1 MVDSSWG
8 MVAGLDHA
16 AQTASAI
23 SWSDLPCG
31 QPGRSARSHLRKRF
45 RSARFSQDAGGGLPE
60 DGVADAWVK
69 QVCDC
74 VHPGSSKSASAR
86 IHKWAG
92 PEILNNHSPA
102 RLRSQGSCNFFPRL
116 SITPSPRRTRHALR
130 VVAAPQEGGRARAQF
145 PLWLARSPFQPCCW
159 RLLAPSTSC
168 RTVRLYSS
176 HTASVINGLN
186 DRRSNGPSPLSWQNS
201 LNTP

>member
-116 SITPSPRRTRHALR
+116 SITPSP
-130 VVAAPQEGGRARAQF
+130 AAPG
-145 PLWLARSPFQPCCW
+145 
-159 RLLAPSTSC
+159 APSGLWRHPRRADGPGLSFRC
-168 RTVRLYSS
+168 GWPEVLSS
-176 HTASVINGLN
+176 RAAGVCWLPA
-186 DRRSNGPSPLSWQNS
+186 RRAAPSGCIPP
-201 LNTP
+201 TPHP